1 MSSDDT
7 VIVRPKRRGGRYA
20 GAIGGLGLLA
30 VAVAGGFWFLQHDE
44 VAPAVAIVEPIPL
57 ASEAAIRQQ
66 SPAVQTVLRFEDNP
80 AVVVIDFPTLDAQG
94 RMLNRLAAWAEKA
107 GVAHDR
113 IPNEAVIEAAIAAS
127 GVTAATYYYGHDY
140 SGGAVRDFFAE
151 AEQQHVALRPEEEAL
166 RRIVARATGEAAG
179 FGAVIT
185 VTRADAESGVTPQA
199 RATILHHE
207 LSHGEYFT
215 NPAYAAFVASFW
227 QTVLT
232 APERAAVR
240 TYLASEGYDPALEDL
255 MRNEMQAYL
264 IHTPDPAFFQ
274 PDRLGLT
281 PARLAELR
289 RVFLAGMPD
298 GWLRQ
303 SLQASGTV
311 PQGLPAAG
319 STPARRPRRT
329 QRSGRVSIGTAD
341 TETAPPRRRRVS
353 TAFWTAAR

>member
-1 MSSDDT
+1 MRSDDT
-7 VIVRPKRRGGRYA
+7 VIIRPQRRGRRYA

-30 VAVAGGFWFLQHDE
+30 VLGAGGFWFLRHDDTP
-44 VAPAVAIVEPIPL
+44 PAVAVVEPIPL

-66 SPAVQTVLRFEDNP
+66 SPAAQTVLRFEGNP

-94 RMLNRLAAWAEKA
+94 HMLNRLAAWAEKA

-113 IPNEAVIEAAIAAS
+113 IPSEAVTEAAIAAS
-127 GVTAATYYYGHDY
+127 GATAATYYYGHDY

-151 AEQQHVALRPEEEAL
+151 AEQQHVALRPEEVAL
-166 RRIVARATGEAAG
+166 RRIVTRAAGEDAG

-215 NPAYAAFVASFW
+215 NPAYAAFVANFW

-255 MRNEMQAYL
+255 MQNEMQAYL
-264 IHTPDPAFFQ
+264 MHTPDPAFFQ
-274 PDRLGLT
+274 PDRVGLT

-289 RVFLAGMPD
+289 RVFLAGMPE
-298 GWLRQ
+298 GWLRK

-311 PQGLPAAG
+311 PEALPAAG
-319 STPARRPRRT
+319 SVPVRRQRRV

-341 TETAPPRRRRVS
+341 TATAPPRRRRAS
-353 TAFWTAAR
+353 TALRIAAR